1 MLTSDCTPLLATRPP
16 SSIAMQ
22 KDTKMITIKQAL
34 ATSALSLA
42 LGLGGSIAN
51 AATVKQGPFACPVD
65 TSITGGKLAA
75 TCETYG
81 FYNPEDNPQNDTL
94 AKVQGLYPVVTTFYD
109 KDEGGT
115 DAGAND
121 GNFFLTDGA
130 FGDVDYGDTSSG
142 YFMIADSLLSS
153 YETFILVLKGGNLDP
168 AWVAFEFSAD
178 KLLAGMGAFTGFSY
192 GSWSSG
198 RQGLSHASLYVGGEP
213 TGDDDDDDTDLPEPG
228 SLALL
233 GLGLLGLGMSRRRRI
248 Q

>member
-1 MLTSDCTPLLATRPP
+1 
-16 SSIAMQ
+16 MQ
-22 KDTKMITIKQAL
+22 KDKKMITMKQAL
-34 ATSALSLA
+34 AASALTLA

-65 TSITGGKLAA
+65 TSITAGKLAA
-75 TCETYG
+75 TCNTYG
-81 FYNPEDNPQNDTL
+81 FYNPEDNPQTDTL
-94 AKVQGLYPVVTTFYD
+94 AKVQGLYPVITAFYD
-109 KDEGGT
+109 KDEGGS
-115 DAGAND
+115 DNGPGD

-130 FGDVDYGDTSSG
+130 FGAIDYGSTSSG

-153 YETFILVLKGGNLDP
+153 YATFVLTLKGGNADP
-168 AWVAFEFSAD
+168 SWVAFEFSAAN
-178 KLLAGMGAFTGFSY
+178 LLAGMGNFTGFSY

-213 TGDDDDDDTDLPEPG
+213 TGDDDDDDDTDLPEPG

-233 GLGLLGLGMSRRRRI
+233 GLGLLGLGISRRRRA

>member
-1 MLTSDCTPLLATRPP
+1 M
-16 SSIAMQ
+16 
-22 KDTKMITIKQAL
+22 KITIRQAL
-34 ATSALSLA
+34 TTSMVALT
-42 LGLGGSIAN
+42 LGFGSSMAG
-51 AATVKQGPFACPVD
+51 AADIKQGPFACPVD
-65 TSITGGKLAA
+65 TTLTAGKLAA
-75 TCETYG
+75 TCNTYG
-81 FYNPEDNPQNDTL
+81 FYNPEDNPQTDDL

-109 KDEGGT
+109 KDEGGN

-168 AWVAFEFSAD
+168 SWVAFEFSAD

-213 TGDDDDDDTDLPEPG
+213 TGDDDDDDDDTDLPEPG

-233 GLGLLGLGMSRRRRI
+233 GLGLLGLGASRRRK